1 MNEESEIETYLTISK
16 NKFCIY
22 LLNKKKMNTLYKEEL
37 NFEDI
42 ANSLELK
49 SLNNFLDENIYKV
62 EKLLGKFVN
71 NIFVVIDA
79 DEILSVNM
87 SLKKKNYDQDINFKT
102 LESLLIEAKDL
113 FKENNKDQK
122 IMHMLIKKYIINGEN
137 YLNFI
142 SDLKSD
148 SICIEVNFICIPIEL
163 SSEINLILDKYHIQI
178 NRFLNTTYINNLF
191 MDKEIE
197 TEHKISKVL
206 SGYNENEVNLVLKN
220 PNKMGFFEKFF
231 QLFS

>member
-163 SSEINLILDKYHIQI
+163 SSEINLILDKYHIQV

-191 MDKEIE
+191 MDKEIG
-197 TEHKISKVL
+197 TEYKISKVL
-206 SGYNENEVNLVLKN
+206 SGYNQNEVNLVLKS

>member
-1 MNEESEIETYLTISK
+1 
-16 NKFCIY
+16 
-22 LLNKKKMNTLYKEEL
+22 
-37 NFEDI
+37 
-42 ANSLELK
+42 
-49 SLNNFLDENIYKV
+49 
-62 EKLLGKFVN
+62 
-71 NIFVVIDA
+71 
-79 DEILSVNM
+79 M
-87 SLKKKNYDQDINFKT
+87 SLKKKNYDPSINFKN

-113 FKENNKDQK
+113 FKENNKDHK
-122 IMHMLIKKYIINGEN
+122 IMHMVINKYIINGES

-191 MDKEIE
+191 LNKEIE
-197 TEHKISKVL
+197 TEYKISKVL
-206 SGYNENEVNLVLKN
+206 SGYNENEVNFVLKN